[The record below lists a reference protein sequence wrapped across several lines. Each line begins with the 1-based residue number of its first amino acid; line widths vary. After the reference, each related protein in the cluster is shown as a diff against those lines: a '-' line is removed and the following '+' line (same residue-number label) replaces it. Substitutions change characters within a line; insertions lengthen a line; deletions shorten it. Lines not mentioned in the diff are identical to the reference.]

1 MEGIKMAIDLE
12 KRQQFDMFMESMQ
25 YDKEGLELSSIYGLY
40 LALITNKDLIYS
52 SANVRRILIKEKC
65 VKTHSFQKTSEV
77 RVIKFEIKPKLFDYL
92 SENSEKGEEAR
103 RLYKAMLIYRG
114 DIDSTLSTI
123 VANTKNKT
131 KLLEDELSF
140 NLIKDSAK
148 LNKDLVVKELNSA
161 ISSIVKTLSA
171 SKLLALSHIK
181 KTYDST
187 KDEDK
192 PKIYK
197 YVLDAV
203 YTIRAAR
210 STEEVKVYRNKF
222 NQGIKSIN
230 KEK

>member
-1 MEGIKMAIDLE
+1 LE
-12 KRQQFDMFMESMQ
+12 
-25 YDKEGLELSSIYGLY
+25 
-40 LALITNKDLIYS
+40 N
-52 SANVRRILIKEKC
+52 
-65 VKTHSFQKTSEV
+65 
-77 RVIKFEIKPKLFDYL
+77 
-92 SENSEKGEEAR
+92 
-103 RLYKAMLIYRG
+103 
-114 DIDSTLSTI
+114 
-123 VANTKNKT
+123 
-131 KLLEDELSF
+131 ELSF
-140 NLIKDSAK
+140 NLIKDTAK
-148 LNKDLVVKELNSA
+148 LNKDLVVKELDSA

-171 SKLLALSHIK
+171 SKLLALSHVK

-203 YTIRAAR
+203 YTIRTAR

>member
-1 MEGIKMAIDLE
+1 MSVDLE

-40 LALITNKDLIYS
+40 LALITNKNLIYS
-52 SANVRRILIKEKC
+52 SANVRRILIEERGI
-65 VKTHSFQKTSEV
+65 KTHSFQKTSEV
-77 RVIKFEIKPKLFDYL
+77 KVTKFEIKPKLFDYL
-92 SENSEKGEEAR
+92 SEDSEKGEEAR

-114 DIDSTLSTI
+114 DIDRPRSTVIT
-123 VANTKNKT
+123 NTKHRS

-161 ISSIVKTLSA
+161 INSIVKTISA

-181 KTYDST
+181 KTYDNT

-203 YTIRAAR
+203 YTIRTAR
-210 STEEVKVYRNKF
+210 STEEVKIYRNRF
-222 NQGIKSIN
+222 DQGIKSIN

>member
-40 LALITNKDLIYS
+40 LALITNKELIYS
-52 SANVRRILIKEKC
+52 SANIRRILIKEKG

-77 RVIKFEIKPKLFDYL
+77 RVIKFEIKPKIFAYL

>member
-1 MEGIKMAIDLE
+1 MAIDLE

-40 LALITNKDLIYS
+40 LALIANKDLIYS
-52 SANVRRILIKEKC
+52 SANIRRILIKEKG

-77 RVIKFEIKPKLFDYL
+77 RVIKFEIKPKIFAYL

-187 KDEDK
+187 NDEDK

>member
-52 SANVRRILIKEKC
+52 AANVRRILIKEKGI
-65 VKTHSFQKTSEV
+65 KTHSIQKTSEAK
-77 RVIKFEIKPKLFDYL
+77 ITKFEIKPKIFAYL

-171 SKLLALSHIK
+171 SKLLALSHVK
-181 KTYDST
+181 KTYDNT

>member
-40 LALITNKDLIYS
+40 LALITNKELIYS
-52 SANVRRILIKEKC
+52 SANIRRILIKEKG

-77 RVIKFEIKPKLFDYL
+77 RVIKFEIKPKIFAYL

-114 DIDSTLSTI
+114 DIDSTLSTV
-123 VANTKNKT
+123 VANTKNRT
-131 KLLEDELSF
+131 KLLENELSF

-203 YTIRAAR
+203 YTIRSAR

>member
-1 MEGIKMAIDLE
+1 MAIDLE

-40 LALITNKDLIYS
+40 LALIANKDLIYS
-52 SANVRRILIKEKC
+52 SANIRRILIKEKG

-77 RVIKFEIKPKLFDYL
+77 RVIKFEIKPKIFAYL